1 MALQTRGWLKT
12 KINMRRIN
20 ILLLILLV
28 GSFLMRL
35 VFANWSASQSY
46 EMSQHSTTSQD
57 LKLASAQLTLS
68 VAELRS
74 IERLTA
80 VSNQLSLVR
89 ADNVLYLEPRGA
101 VAINR

>member
-1 MALQTRGWLKT
+1 
-12 KINMRRIN
+12 MRQIN

-46 EMSQHSTTSQD
+46 EMSQYSNKLQD
-57 LKLASAQLTLS
+57 LKFTSEQLALS

-89 ADNVLYLEPRGA
+89 ANHVVYLEARGS
-101 VAINR
+101 VALNR

>member
-1 MALQTRGWLKT
+1 
-12 KINMRRIN
+12 MRRIN
-20 ILLLILLV
+20 ILLLILLI

-46 EMSQHSTTSQD
+46 EMSEYTNKVQD
-57 LKLASAQLTLS
+57 LKASSDQLALS

-80 VSNQLSLVR
+80 VSNQLSLVK
-89 ADNVLYLEPRGA
+89 ADHVMYLEPRGA